1 MVIQKVGIK
10 FILCSRWAFPY
21 HQGGIPM
28 HNYYLL
34 ELLKDG
40 MDIIL
45 TSSQIEQNKSFY
57 SFKHIPFNGILAD
70 LPLVYWRLAKNKILQ
85 NGLRSLQDWRI
96 SLAMAKSIKS
106 QSVDV
111 IEFMDIHSEGYAYL
125 KENPRKIR
133 KTKVI
138 IRSHT
143 PWGLLRSYYSKKERQ
158 GFDGW
163 WSINRENYCFQVCDA
178 VTTPS
183 QDLKNKLIKLYNL
196 PEEKVTVIPN
206 IIDTNHFIPLPRMGD
221 DHPFTILH
229 VGRFERAKGVITL
242 IKAFI
247 EFAKINTECILINV
261 GQARGSSYEECHKLL
276 KRADMIK
283 KVKFTGF
290 VSYEDLPKYYAD
302 ADVVVVASEIYE
314 SFSYTVAQAMA
325 CSKPVIAS
333 NIGGIPETLD
343 SGRLGL
349 LFEPGN
355 IDSLFEKLRD
365 VYDNQ
370 VRDISKDAREYAVNN
385 FSFEKLGAIYNDYYM
400 CQ

>member
-1 MVIQKVGIK
+1 
-10 FILCSRWAFPY
+10 
-21 HQGGIPM
+21 M

-40 MDIIL
+40 MDITL
-45 TSSQIEQNKSFY
+45 TSSQIEKNKSYY
-57 SFKHIPFNGILAD
+57 SFKHISFNGISAD
-70 LPLVYWRLAKNKILQ
+70 LPLIYWRLAKNKIIQ

-96 SLAMAKSIKS
+96 SLAMEKSIKS
-106 QSVDV
+106 KPVDI

-125 KENPRKIR
+125 KNNPRNIR

-163 WSINRENYCFQVCDA
+163 WSIYRENYCFQVCDA

-183 QDLKNKLIKLYNL
+183 QDLKNKLIKLYNI

-206 IIDTNHFIPLPRMGD
+206 IIDTNHFMPLPRMGD
-221 DHPFTILH
+221 NQPFTILH

-247 EFAKINTECILINV
+247 ELAKIDTECILINV
-261 GQARGSSYEECHKLL
+261 GQARGSSYVECHELL
-276 KRADMIK
+276 KSADMIK
-283 KVKFTGF
+283 NVKFTGF

-349 LFEPGN
+349 LFDPGN
-355 IDSLFEKLRD
+355 IDSLFEKLSYIYNNE
-365 VYDNQ
+365 VM
-370 VRDISKDAREYAVNN
+370 DISKDAREYAVNN
-385 FSFEKLGAIYNDYYM
+385 FSFKKLGAVYNDFYK
-400 CQ
+400 C

>member
-1 MVIQKVGIK
+1 
-10 FILCSRWAFPY
+10 
-21 HQGGIPM
+21 
-28 HNYYLL
+28 
-34 ELLKDG
+34 
-40 MDIIL
+40 MDITL
-45 TSSQIEQNKSFY
+45 TSSQIEQNKSYY
-57 SFKHIPFNGILAD
+57 SFKHIPFNGISAD

-106 QSVDV
+106 QPVDV

-125 KENPRKIR
+125 RQNPRKNR
-133 KTKVI
+133 ENKVI

-163 WSINRENYCFQVCDA
+163 WSIYRENYCFQVCDA

-183 QDLKNKLIKLYNL
+183 QDLKNKLIKIYNL

-206 IIDTNHFIPLPRMGD
+206 IIDTNHFMPLPRMRD
-221 DHPFTILH
+221 DQPFTILH

-247 EFAKINTECILINV
+247 EFAKINTECKLINV
-261 GQARGSSYEECHKLL
+261 GQARGSSYEECHELL
-276 KRADMIK
+276 KSAHMIE

-290 VSYEDLPKYYAD
+290 VSYENLPRCYAD
-302 ADVVVVASEIYE
+302 ADVVIVASEIYE

-325 CSKPVIAS
+325 CGKPVIAS
-333 NIGGIPETLD
+333 RIGGIPETLD
-343 SGRLGL
+343 FGRLGF
-349 LFEPGN
+349 LFEPGDQN
-355 IDSLFEKLRD
+355 SLMDMLSY
-365 VYDNQ
+365 VYNNR
-370 VRDISKDAREYAVNN
+370 VKDISKRAHDYAVNK
-385 FSFEKLGAIYNDYYM
+385 FSFEKLGTIYNNYYL

>member
-1 MVIQKVGIK
+1 MGI
-10 FILCSRWAFPY
+10 SY
-21 HQGGIPM
+21 TGI
-28 HNYYLL
+28 
-34 ELLKDG
+34 
-40 MDIIL
+40 
-45 TSSQIEQNKSFY
+45 SAS
-57 SFKHIPFNGILAD
+57 
-70 LPLVYWRLAKNKILQ
+70 LPEIYWSIAKNGYIK
-85 NGLRSLQDWRI
+85 NGFRSLQDWRI
-96 SLAMAKSIKS
+96 SLAMAKVLESESTHI
-106 QSVDV
+106 

-125 KENPRKIR
+125 RQNPRKNR

-143 PWGLLRSYYSKKERQ
+143 PWGLLRSYYSNKERQ
-158 GFDGW
+158 GVDGW
-163 WSINRENYCFQVCDA
+163 WSINRENYCFKACDA

-183 QDLKNKLIKLYNL
+183 QDLKNKLINLYNL

-206 IIDTNHFIPLPRMGD
+206 IIDTNHFMPLSRMRD
-221 DHPFTILH
+221 DQPFTILH

-261 GQARGSSYEECHKLL
+261 GQARGSSYEECHELL
-276 KRADMIK
+276 KSADMIK

-302 ADVVVVASEIYE
+302 ADAVVVASEIYE

-355 IDSLFEKLRD
+355 IDSLFEKLSY
-365 VYDNQ
+365 VYNSQ

-385 FSFEKLGAIYNDYYM
+385 FSFEKLGAIYNDYYIY
-400 CQ
+400 Q

>member
-1 MVIQKVGIK
+1 MGIK
-10 FILCSRWAFPY
+10 FTLCSRWAFPY

-34 ELLKDG
+34 QILQNG
-40 MDIIL
+40 MDVTLI
-45 TSSQIEQNKSFY
+45 SSENKESQSLYHQKDISY
-57 SFKHIPFNGILAD
+57 SYISAN
-70 LPLVYWRLAKNKILQ
+70 LPEIYWRIAKSGFIK

-96 SLAMAKSIKS
+96 SMAMAKTINS
-106 QSVDV
+106 QPVDV

-125 KENPRKIR
+125 RQNPKKNRKN
-133 KTKVI
+133 KVI

-143 PWGLLRSYYSKKERQ
+143 PWGLLRSYYSNEEQK

-163 WSINRENYCFQVCDA
+163 WSINRENYCFQACDG

-183 QDLKNKLIKLYNL
+183 QDLKNKLIKLYKL
-196 PEEKVTVIPN
+196 PEEKITVIPN
-206 IIDTNHFIPLPRMGD
+206 IIDTNHFIPKPRTKDGQ
-221 DHPFTILH
+221 PFTILH

-247 EFAKINTECILINV
+247 EFANINKECILINV
-261 GQARGSSYEECHKLL
+261 GQARGSSYDKCHKLL
-276 KRADMIK
+276 KSTDMNK
-283 KVKFTGF
+283 KVKFTGY
-290 VSYEDLPKYYAD
+290 VSYEDLPKYYSD
-302 ADVVVVASEIYE
+302 ADIVVVTSEIYE

-355 IDSLFEKLRD
+355 IESLFEKLSD
-365 VYDNQ
+365 VYNNQ
-370 VRDISKDAREYAVNN
+370 VRDIGEGARQYAVNN
-385 FSFEKLGAIYNDYYM
+385 YSFEKLSPIYHNYYM

>member
-1 MVIQKVGIK
+1 MVLEKVGIK
-10 FILCSRWAFPY
+10 FTLCSRWAFPY

-34 ELLKDG
+34 QLLKDG
-40 MDIIL
+40 MDISL

-57 SFKHIPFNGILAD
+57 SFKHIPFNGISAD
-70 LPLVYWRLAKNKILQ
+70 LPLLYWRLAKNKYFQ

-96 SLAMAKSIKS
+96 SLAMAKAINSRSTDI
-106 QSVDV
+106 

-125 KENPRKIR
+125 RQNPRKNR
-133 KTKVI
+133 KNKVI

-143 PWGLLRSYYSKKERQ
+143 PWGLLRSYYSNEEKK

-163 WSINRENYCFQVCDA
+163 WSINRENYCFQACDA

-183 QDLKNKLIKLYNL
+183 QDLKNKLIKIYNL
-196 PEEKVTVIPN
+196 PEEKITVIPN
-206 IIDTNHFIPLPRMGD
+206 IIDTNHFMPLPRIGD
-221 DHPFTILH
+221 DQPFTILH

-247 EFAKINTECILINV
+247 EFAKINTECKLINV
-261 GQARGSSYEECHKLL
+261 GQARGSSYEQCHELL
-276 KRADMIK
+276 KSSGMIN

-302 ADVVVVASEIYE
+302 TDVVVVASEIYE

-355 IDSLFEKLRD
+355 IGSLFEKLSY
-365 VYDNQ
+365 VFNNQ
-370 VRDISKDAREYAVNN
+370 VRDISKDTREYAVNN
-385 FSFEKLGAIYNDYYM
+385 FSFEKLGAIYNDYYIY
-400 CQ
+400 Q

>member
-1 MVIQKVGIK
+1 
-10 FILCSRWAFPY
+10 
-21 HQGGIPM
+21 M

-34 ELLKDG
+34 QLMENELDVSL
-40 MDIIL
+40 I
-45 TSSQIEQNKSFY
+45 SSKNEENHSSYHQKNISY
-57 SFKHIPFNGILAD
+57 SGISAD
-70 LPLVYWRLAKNKILQ
+70 LPEIYWRIAKSGFIK

-96 SLAMAKSIKS
+96 SLAMAKTINS
-106 QSVDV
+106 QPAGV
-111 IEFMDIHSEGYAYL
+111 IEFMDIHSEGYVYL
-125 KENPRKIR
+125 RQNTKKNRKN
-133 KTKVI
+133 KVI

-143 PWGLLRSYYSKKERQ
+143 PWGLLRSYYSNEEQK

-163 WSINRENYCFQVCDA
+163 WSIKRENYCFHACDG

-196 PEEKVTVIPN
+196 PEEKITVIPN
-206 IIDTNHFIPLPRMGD
+206 IVDTDHFMPSPRKINNQ
-221 DHPFTILH
+221 PFTFLH

-242 IKAFI
+242 TKAFI
-247 EFAKINTECILINV
+247 EFAKVNKDCILINV
-261 GQARGSSYEECHKLL
+261 GVPRGPVYKYCHELL
-276 KRADMIK
+276 KSANMID

-290 VSYEDLPKYYAD
+290 VPYDKLPGFYTN
-302 ADVVVVASEIYE
+302 ADVVIVTSEIYE

-355 IDSLFEKLRD
+355 IESLFEKLSY
-365 VYDNQ
+365 VYNNQ
-370 VRDISKDAREYAVNN
+370 ARDISKGAREYVINN
-385 FSFEKLGAIYNDYYM
+385 FSFEKLGAIYKDYYM

>member
-1 MVIQKVGIK
+1 MVISKRRIR
-10 FILCSRWAFPY
+10 FTLCSRWAFPY

-28 HNYYLL
+28 HNYFLL

-40 MDIIL
+40 MDIALI
-45 TSSQIEQNKSFY
+45 SSQNKQNDLYYSKKYKSF
-57 SFKHIPFNGILAD
+57 IGISAN
-70 LPLVYWRLAKNKILQ
+70 LPLVYWRLVKNKFLQ

-96 SLAMAKSIKS
+96 SLAMAKVINS
-106 QSVDV
+106 QPTDV

-125 KENPRKIR
+125 RQNPRKNR
-133 KTKVI
+133 KNKVI

-143 PWGLLRSYYSKKERQ
+143 PWGLLRSYYSNEEQK

-163 WSINRENYCFQVCDA
+163 WSINRENYCFQACDA
-178 VTTPS
+178 ITTPS

-196 PEEKVTVIPN
+196 PEEKITVIPN
-206 IIDTNHFIPLPRMGD
+206 IIDTNHFMPWPRMRD
-221 DHPFTILH
+221 DQPFTILH

-242 IKAFI
+242 VKAFI
-247 EFAKINTECILINV
+247 EFAKIGTECRLINV
-261 GQARGSSYEECHKLL
+261 GQARGTSYEKCHELL
-276 KRADMIK
+276 KSADMIK
-283 KVKFTGF
+283 NVKFTGF
-290 VSYEDLPKYYAD
+290 ISYEDLPKYYAD

-355 IDSLFEKLRD
+355 MDSLFEKLSY
-365 VYDNQ
+365 VYNNQ
-370 VRDISKDAREYAVNN
+370 VRNISKGAREYVVNN